1 MFPLVH
7 TLSPERRRLVC
18 AAGVVAILGLA
29 VALLAFADAI
39 ANLGGIGE
47 VTSRLRTP
55 ALIGFFGFSL
65 TVAGLAAVVIGSG
78 LNVKLPSAVKG
89 LVKSEARATVPSP
102 APLPAINS
110 AASLVQIRCH
120 FCLALNDEQAK
131 CCDQCGTPL

>member
-1 MFPLVH
+1 MFRVVH

-18 AAGVVAILGLA
+18 AAGVVVVLGLA

-47 VTSRLRTP
+47 VTSRLRMP

-65 TVAGLAAVVIGSG
+65 TVAGLAAATIGSG
-78 LNVKLPSAVKG
+78 LNLKLPHAVKG
-89 LVKSEARATVPSP
+89 LVKSDARATARTPVPSP
-102 APLPAINS
+102 VNNS
-110 AASLVQIRCH
+110 AASLVQIRCR